1 MGQKA
6 RGKAS
11 YYLVHILGTEVAAY
25 AVKVERLLRVKP
37 YKMKRSVKTCS
48 RNTVIRLIHAD
59 NDGDNNDSIKT
70 TGKINYLRRGQSRM
84 N

>member
-1 MGQKA
+1 MWQKA

-11 YYLVHILGTEVAAY
+11 YYVVPILGTEVAAY

-59 NDGDNNDSIKT
+59 NDGDNNDSIKQQAKEIILE
-70 TGKINYLRRGQSRM
+70 GGRVR
-84 N
+84 